1 MTCRLLGFYTFS
13 KSAVAAGGGFSS
25 AGKAVHLLIGR
36 FVVQWWTMA
45 ISGTDKFNSLYNHSH

>member
-1 MTCRLLGFYTFS
+1 MRLLGFYTFS